1 MKAAVYHGPN
11 KLEVADVP
19 EPEPVAGTVKVKVG
33 FNGICGTDLHEY
45 YAGPIFVPTE
55 PHPLTGEA
63 LPLTIG
69 HEFSGVIT
77 DVGPGVTGYAA
88 GDRVAIE
95 PIYRCGQCP
104 PCKAGNYNICQRIGF
119 HGLMSDGGMA
129 EYTVVPTNMLH
140 RLPDN
145 VSLQLGALVEPM
157 SVAYHAA
164 TLGDVG
170 PGDTAVIFGAGPIG
184 IGLWFALRGKGL
196 ESVFVA
202 EPSATRRSSIEAL
215 GAQTLDPTAVDVA
228 AFIADHT
235 DGRGADA
242 AFDAAGVAPAVQA
255 ALASVGARKPTISVA
270 IYETPLDTPL
280 LNLVMNESRIQGSLC
295 YTSADFEAVIDLMA
309 RGMYD
314 TTGWVTSIPIEDVV
328 DEGFEALH
336 AGEKMKVLVDPNGE
350 AS

>member
-1 MKAAVYHGPN
+1 MKAAVYYGPN

-19 EPEPVAGTVKVKVG
+19 EPQPTAGTVQVKVG

-55 PHPLTGEA
+55 PHPLTGQQM
-63 LPLTIG
+63 PLVMG
-69 HEFSGVIT
+69 HEFSGVVT
-77 DVGPGVTGYAA
+77 AVGEGVTGYAE

-95 PIYRCGQCP
+95 PIYRCGHCG
-104 PCKAGNYNICQRIGF
+104 PCQAGNYNICAQIGF

-145 VSLQLGALVEPM
+145 VSLELGALVEPM

-164 TLGDVG
+164 TLGEPQRG
-170 PGDTAVIFGAGPIG
+170 GTAMVFGAGPIG
-184 IGLWFALRGKGL
+184 IGLWFALRGKGVDD
-196 ESVFVA
+196 VFVV
-202 EPSATRRSSIEAL
+202 EPSATRRAAIEAL
-215 GAQTLDPTAVDVA
+215 GATTLDPGGVDVA

-235 DGRGADA
+235 RGSGADA
-242 AFDAAGVAPAVQA
+242 VYDAAGVAPAVA
-255 ALASVGARKPTISVA
+255 TALACVGARRPMVSVA
-270 IYETPLDTPL
+270 IYEKPLTTPL

-295 YTSADFEAVIDLMA
+295 YTSADFEAVIGLMA
-309 RGMYD
+309 NGVYD
-314 TTGWVTSIPIEDVV
+314 TTGWVTAIGIDDVV

-336 AGEKMKVLVDPNGE
+336 AGTKMKVLVDP
-350 AS
+350 SK

>member
-1 MKAAVYHGPN
+1 MKAAVYYGPN
-11 KLEVADVP
+11 KVEVADVS
-19 EPEPVAGTVKVKVG
+19 EPDPRPGTVKLKVG

-45 YAGPIFVPTE
+45 YAGPIFIPTE
-55 PHPLTGEA
+55 PHPLTGRE

-77 DVGPGVTGYAA
+77 DIGAGVTDWEV
-88 GDRVAIE
+88 GDRVAVE
-95 PIYRCGQCP
+95 PIYKCGQCAS
-104 PCKAGNYNICQRIGF
+104 CRAGNYNICATIGF

-140 RLPDN
+140 KLPDN

-164 TLGDVG
+164 SLGEPDA
-170 PGDTAVIFGAGPIG
+170 GDTALVFGAGPIG

-196 ESVFVA
+196 EDVFVV
-202 EPSATRRSSIEAL
+202 EPSATRRVAIEAL
-215 GAQTLDPTAVDVA
+215 GARTLDPTATDVP

-235 DGRGADA
+235 CGRGAGA
-242 AFDAAGVAPAVQA
+242 VFDAAGAAPAVET
-255 ALASVGARKPTISVA
+255 ALACVGARRPMVSVA
-270 IYETPLDTPL
+270 IYEKPLTTPL

-295 YTSADFEAVIDLMA
+295 YTAADFEAVIGLMA
-309 RGMYD
+309 QGAYD
-314 TTGWVTSIPIEDVV
+314 ATGWVTEIAIGDVA

-336 AGEKMKVLVDPNGE
+336 AGKKMKVLVDPTV
-350 AS
+350 A